1 MVDTKRNRIR
11 GGMKDLGS
19 SDVFPTLGPR
29 IIEGIHPATLSED
42 DLMRGVSLTFG
53 RTSGP
58 GGQHRNRKATA
69 CIMTHDATGVVGEAS
84 ERRRQSEN
92 RRMALNRLR
101 RCLAV
106 QVRTAV
112 DSKSFS
118 PSELVTSRRNGSQ
131 LAINPKHWD
140 YPALL
145 AEALDL
151 VWAFDTDVRSA
162 AEGLGVSSSQLIRL
176 IAHDKQALAW
186 LNRQRQERGLGT
198 IKP

>member
-1 MVDTKRNRIR
+1 MVDTKRNRSR
-11 GGMKDLGS
+11 GSMQDLGS

-29 IIEGIHPATLSED
+29 IIEGMHPATLSED
-42 DLMRGVSLTFG
+42 ELMSGVSLTFG

-69 CIMTHDATGVVGEAS
+69 CIMTHDATGVAGEAS

-92 RRMALNRLR
+92 RRMALTRLR

-106 QVRTAV
+106 EVRTKV
-112 DSKSFS
+112 DSNSFS
-118 PSELVTSRRNGSQ
+118 PSELMTSRKKGDQ
-131 LAINPKHWD
+131 LPINPKHWD
-140 YPALL
+140 YPSLL

-151 VWAFDTDVRSA
+151 VWAFDMDLRSA
-162 AEGLGVSSSQLIRL
+162 AEKLGVSSSQLIRL
-176 IAHDKQALAW
+176 ISHDKQALAW
-186 LNRQRQERGLGT
+186 LNRQREERGLGT